1 MRAQTLILLLLFQM
15 LPARPGAEAG
25 PAGGGVRGSVVE
37 EGSKATLPGVNVFL
51 KGTLLGSTTNAEGVF
66 SFSGV
71 PPGSYSVT
79 FSIVGYQ
86 RKVIP
91 DLVVQEG
98 RVVSLTVELM
108 PVAIQ
113 TEPVIVTATRSEQSL
128 QESPVSVSVLDAAW
142 IEFRNAVTIDDA
154 LRYIPG
160 VNMTEFQ
167 VSIRGSS
174 GYSRGAGSRVLM
186 LVDGIPL
193 MTGDTGEINYET
205 VPAGEVDRIEVV
217 KVASSAL
224 YGASALGGVINVIT
238 KPLPDTPHTRLRLYG
253 GLYGEPSHGQ
263 WDWGGGTRALVGVL
277 LSHARNIG
285 DLGFRLYL
293 SRDLSDGYRRND
305 SRRRLNAAIK
315 TQYDFSPFSRL
326 SATFNYFDQSRESFL
341 FWRGLDKPH
350 VPPDDQLGQTIH
362 SRRFYASAVYNQVV
376 SSSFTY
382 NLRGL
387 WFRNRFTDN
396 VSEGGGNES
405 ISDVLRGELQVS
417 WTPSPSHAVTAGV
430 DGRFDQVDA
439 TLFGERSG
447 GGFAIYAQDEITLSE
462 RWSLTLGAR
471 FDLQSVD
478 SVETTSQISPKGAVV
493 YTPQPGT
500 ALRASAG
507 RGFRAPTVAE
517 AFTSTVAAGIVVVPN
532 PLLKPE
538 KSMAYEIGIKQV
550 FGAFALLDVAAFQT
564 DFTDLIESGF
574 NDVGQAQ
581 FNNVTDARIRG
592 VEITTTLALF
602 ARTWFTDL
610 GYTYVD
616 PQDLTED
623 GTDVLKY
630 RPRHML
636 TISTRARVGAF
647 DIGLDYRHLSRVERI
662 DEEFATIIR
671 DGDQRVPINIVDARV
686 GYDLGSAGLP
696 IQILLNCYNLFQYN
710 YVELMGNIA
719 PPRTLLLTLESR
731 F

>member
-1 MRAQTLILLLLFQM
+1 MKTVILIALSLFQI
-15 LPARPGAEAG
+15 LPACVRADAG
-25 PAGGGVRGSVVE
+25 PAGGGVSGRVVE
-37 EGSKATLPGVNVFL
+37 EGTAIPLPGVNVFL
-51 KGTLLGSTTNAEGVF
+51 KGTLLGSTTNAKGEF
-66 SFSGV
+66 EFSGV
-71 PPGSYSVT
+71 PGGTYGVT

-86 RKVIP
+86 RKVVP
-91 DLVVQEG
+91 AVAVEEG
-98 RVVSLTVELM
+98 QMVRLNVELT

-128 QESPVSVSVLDAAW
+128 QESPVSVSVLDAAG
-142 IEFRNAVTIDDA
+142 IDFRNSLTIDDA
-154 LRYIPG
+154 LRYISG

-224 YGASALGGVINVIT
+224 YGANALGGVINIIT
-238 KPLPDTPHTRLRLYG
+238 KPIPMEPQTRLRLYG
-253 GLYGEPSHGQ
+253 GLYGEPSHEQ
-263 WDWGGGTRALVGVL
+263 WDWGGGTRSLGGFL
-277 LSHARNIG
+277 LSHSRKIG

-293 SRDLSDGYRRND
+293 SRDLTDGYRRND
-305 SRRRLNAAIK
+305 SRRRLNAAVK
-315 TQYDFSPFSRL
+315 ARYDFSTFSAL
-326 SATFNYFDQSRESFL
+326 TTTFNYFDQTRESFL

-376 SSSFTY
+376 SSSFSY
-382 NLRGL
+382 SLQGL
-387 WFRNRFTDN
+387 WYRNRFTDT

-405 ISDVLRGELQVS
+405 LSDVVRGEFQLI
-417 WTPSPSHAVTAGV
+417 WMPSGSHAVTAGV
-430 DGRFDQVDA
+430 DGRIDRVDA
-439 TLFGERSG
+439 TLFGVRSG
-447 GGFAIYAQDEITLSE
+447 GGIGLYAQDEITLSE
-462 RWSLTLGAR
+462 HWSLTIGAR
-471 FDLQSVD
+471 FDIQNVD
-478 SVETTSQISPKGAVV
+478 SVETTSQISPKGAIVF
-493 YTPQPGT
+493 TPQPGT
-500 ALRASAG
+500 VLRASAG

-532 PLLKPE
+532 PLLNPE
-538 KSMAYEIGIKQV
+538 RSMAYEIGIRQI
-550 FGAFALLDVAAFQT
+550 FGGFALLDVAAFQT
-564 DFTDLIESGF
+564 DFSDLIESGF
-574 NDVGQAQ
+574 NEFGQAQ

-592 VEITTTLALF
+592 VEITSTLALLT
-602 ARTWFTDL
+602 RTWFVDV

-616 PQDLTED
+616 PQDWTGD
-623 GTDVLKY
+623 RRDVLKY

-636 TISTRARVGAF
+636 YVSTRARIGAF
-647 DIGLDYRHLSRVERI
+647 EIGLDYRHLSRVERI

-671 DGDQRVPINIVDARV
+671 DGDQRVPINVVDARV
-686 GYDLGSAGLP
+686 GYDLATVGVP
-696 IQILLNCYNLFQYN
+696 IHILLNVYNLLQYN
-710 YVELMGNIA
+710 YVEIMGNIT
-719 PPRTLLLTLESR
+719 PPRTLLLTIEAR

>member
-1 MRAQTLILLLLFQM
+1 MRAQSLILLLLFQI

-128 QESPVSVSVLDAAW
+128 QESPVSVSVLDAAG

-263 WDWGGGTRALVGVL
+263 WDWGGGTRTLGGFL
-277 LSHARNIG
+277 LSHARKIG

-362 SRRFYASAVYNQVV
+362 SRRFYATAVYNQVV

-387 WFRNRFTDN
+387 WFRNRFTDT

-439 TLFGERSG
+439 TLFGVRSG

-500 ALRASAG
+500 SLRASAG

-550 FGAFALLDVAAFQT
+550 FGAFALLDLAVFQT

-592 VEITTTLALF
+592 VEITTTLTLF

-719 PPRTLLLTLESR
+719 PPRTLVLTLESR